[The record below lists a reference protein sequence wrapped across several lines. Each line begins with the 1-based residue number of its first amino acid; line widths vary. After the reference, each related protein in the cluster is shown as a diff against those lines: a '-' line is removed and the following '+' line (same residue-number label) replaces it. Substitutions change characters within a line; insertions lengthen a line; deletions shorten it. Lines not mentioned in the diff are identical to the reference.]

1 MTTDKSRPTPEADP
15 PRPGELLA
23 RTIAA
28 VEPASVWAAEE
39 ANALQARLTKPRG
52 SLGRLEQL
60 GARLAAAYGVC
71 PPLLPHPAA
80 VAVFAGDHGVHA
92 QGVSP
97 WPQEVTAQMVGNLAD
112 GGAVVCALAR
122 QVGASVC
129 VVDVGVAV
137 DLPETPNLLQ
147 RKVAHGTA
155 DMTAGPAMSADDA
168 ADGGRGRH
176 RRGRGPGGP
185 RPPAARHG

>member
-1 MTTDKSRPTPEADP
+1 MATDKSRPTPEADP
-15 PRPGELLA
+15 LRPGELLA
-23 RTIAA
+23 RTVAA

-92 QGVSP
+92 QASRPGRRRSP
-97 WPQEVTAQMVGNLAD
+97 RRWSGTLLTGE
-112 GGAVVCALAR
+112 R
-122 QVGASVC
+122 WSV
-129 VVDVGVAV
+129 
-137 DLPETPNLLQ
+137 LL
-147 RKVAHGTA
+147 
-155 DMTAGPAMSADDA
+155 
-168 ADGGRGRH
+168 RGRSGPVSAWSTWGWLWICLT
-176 RRGRGPGGP
+176 RRNCCSARFPMA
-185 RPPAARHG
+185 RPT